1 VIPPE
6 AFYATALI
14 GLASIAGII
23 LITFRKPKNREKS
36 ENSANVSSQL

>member
-23 LITFRKPKNREKS
+23 LITFRKPKNKEKP